1 MLSKL
6 TTLLLSTLL
15 AASLLLCFALFK
27 QGKQFYLR
35 LNATQL
41 DPIGLSF
48 FPATT
53 PNPPEGKNETKR
65 IVFFGDSRIEQWK
78 PPELIGY
85 ELFNRGIG
93 GQTSAQIL
101 MRYHAHV
108 SPLAPDI
115 LLIQAGVNDLK
126 TIALFP
132 EQQEKILTDL
142 KKNLATLTQRAVNQ
156 GITVILTTIFPVGK
170 VPLARKLFWSKDVE
184 NAIVETNA
192 FISSLQAPN
201 ILIFDAYSILVN
213 EDGKIRP
220 QYSRD
225 LLHLNQEG
233 YKLLNQ
239 ELERFMVSL
248 SVDNTSSHRM
258 HTSSTRLDAQ
268 NRTP

>member
-1 MLSKL
+1 MTDRLIVSL
-6 TTLLLSTLL
+6 CIGTLIF
-15 AASLLLCFALFK
+15 SLLLNYTFFK
-27 QGKQFYLR
+27 QSKQFYLR

-48 FPATT
+48 FPAT
-53 PNPPEGKNETKR
+53 PAHHPEEKSQTKR
-65 IVFFGDSRIEQWK
+65 IVFFGDSRIAQWTQ
-78 PPELIGY
+78 PEIAGY
-85 ELFNRGIG
+85 KIVNRGIG
-93 GQTSAQIL
+93 GQTSTQIL

-132 EQQEKILTDL
+132 EQRDKILADL
-142 KKNLATLTQRAVNQ
+142 KENLATLTHQAADQ
-156 GITVILTTIFPVGK
+156 GTTVILTTIFPVGK

-184 NAIVETNA
+184 DAIVETNA

-201 ILIFDAYSILVN
+201 ILIFDAYSILVG

-220 QYSRD
+220 QYSQD

-233 YKLLNQ
+233 YKVLNQ
-239 ELERFMVSL
+239 KLGQFITNL
-248 SVDNTSSHRM
+248 SVDTQI
-258 HTSSTRLDAQ
+258 LIQ
-268 NRTP
+268 